1 MKLALT
7 PAEHAELRAHAEVV
21 DPPHRDTFVG
31 PPLPTWYQPEQ
42 PSRQDLERGLPLG
55 AVGYS
60 YQGPIAG
67 TFADVEMPTGVGLC
81 VKDLIE
87 CSPSLKGKLEAAIAV
102 KPIVEIEALS
112 GRTGSLTPRP
122 GGANLGA

>member
-7 PAEHAELRAHAEVV
+7 PAEHAELLEHAEVV
-21 DPPHRDTFVG
+21 DPPHRDVFVG

-42 PSRQDLERGLPLG
+42 PAREDLERGLPPG

-67 TFADVEMPTGVGLC
+67 AFSDVEMPTGVGLC
-81 VKDLIE
+81 VQDLVA
-87 CSPSLKGKLEAAIAV
+87 CSPSLKGKLAAAIAG
-102 KPIVEIEALS
+102 KPGAEIEALAPK
-112 GRTGSLTPRP
+112 GKAT
-122 GGANLGA
+122 